1 LKNVLKNTVSLILAL
16 NTASCSL
23 VDAPTRT
30 ESVVVERVESKK
42 VEQDSEYSTYE
53 LTTKTA
59 SPSIKTQMLGRAQD
73 SSSKGDTR
81 LQMEGYAEKKMVQ
94 SPAAINGFGGYVI
107 AQPYNSE
114 SYDKIVENSFH
125 QSLQKPLSTF
135 SIDVDTASYSNVR
148 RFIQQGTVVP
158 PDAVRIEELINYFD
172 YGYTPPE
179 NGPFS
184 VKMEMAPALWNK
196 KHKLVRIGIKGKEIK
211 IDHRPASNLVFLI
224 DVSGSMDSAERL
236 PLVKSSLAMLADKL
250 NKNDLISIVVY
261 AGAAGLVLPPTTG
274 DQKMKILRSLDQ
286 LKAGGSTNGSGGIEL
301 AYKTAQENFIKGGV
315 NRIILA
321 TDGDFNVGT
330 TDRESLTKLVEK
342 NAKKNIYLS
351 ILGFGMGNYKDAT
364 METLSNKGNG
374 NYAYVDNQ
382 SEARRVLV
390 EQMSGTLVTIAKD
403 VKIQVEFN
411 PRFVDSYR
419 LVGYENR
426 HLKNEE
432 FNDDQKDA
440 GDIGAGH
447 SVTAL
452 YEIIPV
458 GANSE
463 DSNSKKIDSLKY
475 QKVIKEPKASA
486 MVFIDQKSNEWLT
499 VKLRYKKPDGDVSTK
514 MEFPLHEENA
524 TFNDS
529 SDSFRFASAVALFG
543 MILRKSEFLK
553 DGDLNQVIHIAKN
566 SKGQDTN
573 SYKDEFIDLVKS
585 VQKIGISQS
594 YNPDIIED

>member
-1 LKNVLKNTVSLILAL
+1 MKNVLKKTLSLLIAL

-23 VDAPTRT
+23 VETPSKTK
-30 ESVVVERVESKK
+30 SVVSETEK
-42 VEQDSEYSTYE
+42 ESEYSTYE
-53 LTTKTA
+53 LTARTRA
-59 SPSIKTQMLGRAQD
+59 ESIKTHMLGQAKDTSAKSD
-73 SSSKGDTR
+73 SQ

-94 SPAAINGFGGYVI
+94 SPSAINGFGAYGM
-107 AQPYNSE
+107 AQSYNSE

-148 RFIQQGTVVP
+148 RFIQQGSHVP
-158 PDAVRIEELINYFD
+158 ADAVRIEEFINYFD
-172 YGYTPPE
+172 YGYAPPE

-184 VKMEMAPALWNK
+184 VNMEMAPALWNK

-211 IDHRPASNLVFLI
+211 VDHRPASNLVFLI

-236 PLVKSSLAMLADKL
+236 PLVKSSMAMLVDKL

-261 AGAAGLVLPPTTG
+261 AGAAGLVLPPTSG

-351 ILGFGMGNYKDAT
+351 ILGFGMGNYKDGT
-364 METLSNKGNG
+364 MESLSNKGNG

-382 SEARRVLV
+382 SEARKVLV

-426 HLKNEE
+426 NLKNEE
-432 FNDDQKDA
+432 FNDDKKDA

-458 GANSE
+458 GVASE
-463 DSNSKKIDSLKY
+463 APDSNKIDSLKY
-475 QKVIKEPKASA
+475 QKVDKEPKASA
-486 MVFIDQKSNEWLT
+486 MVVLDQKSNEWLT

-514 MEFPLHEENA
+514 MEFPLHEENT
-524 TFNDS
+524 TFSKS
-529 SDSFRFASAVALFG
+529 SESFRFASAVALFG

-553 DGDLNQVIHIAKN
+553 DGNLNQVVDIAKN
-566 SKGQDTN
+566 AKGEDPN
-573 SYKDEFIDLVKS
+573 MYKSEFIDLVKS
-585 VQKIGISQS
+585 VQKIGVSQS
-594 YNPDIIED
+594 SNPVE

>member
-1 LKNVLKNTVSLILAL
+1 MKNVLKNTLSLILVL

-23 VDAPTRT
+23 VDAPTKI
-30 ESVVVERVESKK
+30 ESVISEKEK
-42 VEQDSEYSTYE
+42 DSEYSAYE
-53 LTTKTA
+53 LKPTSTL
-59 SPSIKTQMLGRAQD
+59 SSIKDQQIGRAHVA
-73 SSSKGDTR
+73 SSKGDYR
-81 LQMEGYAEKKMVQ
+81 IQMEGYADKKMVQ
-94 SPAAINGFGGYVI
+94 SPSAINGFGGYGM
-107 AQPYNSE
+107 AQSYNSE

-148 RFIQQGTVVP
+148 RFIQQGSPVP
-158 PDAVRIEELINYFD
+158 ADAVRIEELINYFD

-184 VKMEMAPALWNK
+184 VNMEIAPALWNK

-211 IDHRPASNLVFLI
+211 VDQRPASNLVFLI

-236 PLVKSSLAMLADKL
+236 PLVKSSLAMLVDKL

-261 AGAAGLVLPPTTG
+261 AGAAGLVLPPTSG
-274 DQKMKILRSLDQ
+274 DQKMKILRSLDH

-301 AYKTAQENFIKGGV
+301 AYKMAQENFIKGGV

-351 ILGFGMGNYKDAT
+351 ILGFGMGNYKDST

-374 NYAYVDNQ
+374 NYTYVDNQ
-382 SEARRVLV
+382 SEARKVLV

-426 HLKNEE
+426 KLKNEE

-452 YEIIPV
+452 YEIIPIGV
-458 GANSE
+458 ASE
-463 DSNSKKIDSLKY
+463 ESDSKTIDSLKY
-475 QKVIKEPKASA
+475 QKVDKDMKTSA
-486 MVFIDQKSNEWLT
+486 MIVIDQKSNEWLT
-499 VKLRYKKPDGDVSTK
+499 IKLRYKKPDGDVSAK
-514 MEFPLHEENA
+514 MEFPLREENT
-524 TFNDS
+524 TFSKS

-553 DGDLNQVIHIAKN
+553 DGDLNQVINIAKN
-566 SKGQDTN
+566 SKGQDSN
-573 SYKDEFIDLVKS
+573 AYKAEFIDLVKS

-594 YNPDIIED
+594 SNPDIIED